1 MGKRFGRVARLS
13 LFGIVCA
20 LSGPSPATADGLVID
35 DAPWSVSVGVGY
47 FTPEIEGWSDQYGR
61 AGGWVPTLGARYAVT
76 PLLAVAAEASYFTA
90 ESFAQTSPTPPNPP
104 RVSGDHQR
112 LVLWPITVG
121 LEAGLRF
128 SQEQLL
134 TPFLSA
140 GYRREVYRLS
150 VDGKD
155 SVRGGAGG
163 LVVGVGIDLLL
174 NGLDP
179 RSAAGFKDEY
189 GVARTSFRVEA
200 QWAKIQAPGTKSDV
214 ELGGRTVLAALKFD
228 F

>member
-1 MGKRFGRVARLS
+1 MRSRLGHAARWV
-13 LFGIVCA
+13 LFGVACA
-20 LSGPSPATADGLVID
+20 WWAPVPAARAEPID
-35 DAPWSVSVGVGY
+35 DTRWSASVGVGY
-47 FTPEIEGWSDQYGR
+47 FTPEIEGWEAQYGR
-61 AGGWVPTLGARYAVT
+61 AGGWVPTLGAKYAVT
-76 PLLAVAAEASYFTA
+76 PFVAVMVDAGYFTA
-90 ESFAQTSPTPPNPP
+90 GSFARGSLSG

-121 LEAGLRF
+121 LEGAFRV
-128 SQEQLL
+128 SEDQLL

-140 GYRREVYRLS
+140 GYRRALYRLA

-155 SVRGGAGG
+155 SVRGAAGG
-163 LVVGVGIDLLL
+163 LLVGVGIDVLL

-179 RSAAGFKDEY
+179 SSAAAFHEEY

-200 QWAKIQAPGTKSDV
+200 QWAKIQAPGTDSDV
-214 ELGGRTVLAALKFD
+214 DLGGRTVVAALKFD